1 MKILKALSAEEI
13 DRIVEMAWE
22 DRTPFDAIEVQFGI
36 NESQVIQLMR
46 KNMKES
52 SFKMWRAR
60 VQGRK
65 TKHGKKSKNK
75 IYFDNIGS
83 VTVSQLSRRLTNV
96 VKGTS
101 VPGLKASVVCGSSSL
116 LAFSVLLD
124 RRERNDPSQPLSS
137 ITGPTPLARV

>member
-1 MKILKALSAEEI
+1 MKILKALSIEEI

-65 TKHGKKSKNK
+65 TKHRHKSPEEMDTFKSRMQRGIALNK
-75 IYFDNIGS
+75 IS
-83 VTVSQLSRRLTNV
+83 KR
-96 VKGTS
+96 
-101 VPGLKASVVCGSSSL
+101 
-116 LAFSVLLD
+116 
-124 RRERNDPSQPLSS
+124 
-137 ITGPTPLARV
+137 